1 MYTKKMEGIRAQ
13 KHWHN
18 QKVQQKKGFRT
29 FFKFVLPMS
38 RLILRMSKY
47 VLPMS
52 RSILRMSRYILPM
65 SKYILP
71 MSKCILPMSKYILR
85 MSKYVLPMSRF
96 ILRMSKGIL
105 PIRNKKNNT
114 GMTLLSFVKVLN
126 FDKASS

>member
-52 RSILRMSRYILPM
+52 RSILRMS
-65 SKYILP
+65 KY
-71 MSKCILPMSKYILR
+71 ILPMSKYILR

-126 FDKASS
+126 FDKGSS